1 MLTGIR
7 PSSTRFVTF
16 ESASEQTPQA
26 VTLPQQFKNNGYYT
40 VSLGKIF
47 NNLGDILAE
56 LEALDLAEDT
66 IIVLWGDHGWSL
78 GEHTQWAK
86 HSSFNVANQIP
97 LIIRTPDDMSSAAR
111 GAMADGLVESVDIY
125 PTLTELAGPDT
136 PNHTQG
142 GSFRALLE
150 DPKLPGKTAV
160 FPRWKI
166 ADSSRTDRYFY
177 AE

>member
-16 ESASEQTPQA
+16 ESASEQTPRA

-66 IIVLWGDHGWSL
+66 IVVLWGDHGWSL

-86 HSSFNVANQIP
+86 H
-97 LIIRTPDDMSSAAR
+97 
-111 GAMADGLVESVDIY
+111 
-125 PTLTELAGPDT
+125 
-136 PNHTQG
+136 
-142 GSFRALLE
+142 
-150 DPKLPGKTAV
+150 
-160 FPRWKI
+160 
-166 ADSSRTDRYFY
+166 
-177 AE
+177 